1 MARRFTAL
9 VGLSTHT
16 HLHARVHRECG
27 FMQRYAL
34 RRMDN
39 RTFLS
44 LEKTWNFANIYAFT
58 FVQLETALRLTC
70 AWRRCSRWLSAP
82 GGRRC
87 EMGHGNGT
95 CLCSW
100 GSGERY
106 TSGWVATGKHKTET
120 LRCLWLFWGRRMLNM
135 ASKQT
140 EALGKK

>member
-27 FMQRYAL
+27 FMQRYGL

-39 RTFLS
+39 RIVLRLFS
-44 LEKTWNFANIYAFT
+44 LWENVKLCKYSFIHSHFVGLKCAN
-58 FVQLETALRLTC
+58 VRRLTC
-70 AWRRCSRWLSAP
+70 AWRRCSQWLSAP

-95 CLCSW
+95 CRCSW
-100 GSGERY
+100 ASGEHY
-106 TSGWVATGKHKTET
+106 TSGWSTGET
-120 LRCLWLFWGRRMLNM
+120 QDIEEFVIFFFWSGGCRPLNM
-135 ASKQT
+135 AS
-140 EALGKK
+140 